1 MIGKH
6 HAIVAAAS
14 WAAVYSSGAAGTAT
28 GGVLPGLAVAT
39 GAGLLP
45 DIDED
50 GSIVSQALGP
60 VGWALSK
67 VIGAVAGGHRG
78 ATHTI
83 PAALLVAGLVLLATR
98 SPNLA
103 AAAFV
108 GYLSHLVGDTLT
120 PMGVPWLW
128 PVRSVDDRFS
138 LNLFTTGTYIEV
150 LAAWGWVAA
159 CLFAIFR
166 TRTGSGPI

>member
-14 WAAVYSSGAAGTAT
+14 WAAVYSSGAAGSSA

-39 GAGLLP
+39 AAGLLP

-50 GSIVSQALGP
+50 GSIVAQALGP
-60 VGWALSK
+60 VGWAAAK
-67 VIGAVAGGHRG
+67 VIGLVAGGHRG

-83 PAALLVAGLVLLATR
+83 PAALFVAAVVLVVTR

-128 PVRSVDDRFS
+128 PVGSLDNRLS
-138 LNLFTTGTYIEV
+138 LNLFTTGTYLEV
-150 LAAWGWVAA
+150 LATWGWVAG
-159 CLFAIFR
+159 CVFASYR
-166 TRTGSGPI
+166 ALSGR